1 MCVRGLI
8 SKLRA
13 ILSSPLAAMGNRMS
27 DDDYASMEQPLINVY
42 GLAAALEAFATERD
56 WAQFHSPKNL
66 VMALTG
72 EVGEL
77 AEVFQWMTEEASK
90 GAATDPRTA
99 QSVKDELADVL
110 LYLVRLSS
118 VLGVDLDSAVRD
130 KLVTNSLKYPV
141 DKARGSSK
149 KYTEM

>member
-1 MCVRGLI
+1 
-8 SKLRA
+8 
-13 ILSSPLAAMGNRMS
+13 MGNRMS
-27 DDDYASMEQPLINVY
+27 DDDCASMEQPLVNVS

-77 AEVFQWMTEEASK
+77 AKVFQWMTEEASK

-118 VLGVDLDSAVRD
+118 VLGVDLDAAVRD

-141 DKARGSSK
+141 ETARGSSK
-149 KYTEM
+149 KYTEI

>member
-1 MCVRGLI
+1 MG
-8 SKLRA
+8 
-13 ILSSPLAAMGNRMS
+13 SSMS
-27 DDDYASMEQPLINVY
+27 VDGYASMKQPLVNVS
-42 GLAAALEAFATERD
+42 GLAAALETFATERD

-118 VLGVDLDSAVRD
+118 VLGVDLDAAVRD

-141 DKARGSSK
+141 EKARGSSK
-149 KYTEM
+149 KYTEI

>member
-1 MCVRGLI
+1 
-8 SKLRA
+8 
-13 ILSSPLAAMGNRMS
+13 MGNRMS
-27 DDDYASMEQPLINVY
+27 DDDYASMEQPLVNVS
-42 GLAAALEAFATERD
+42 GLAAALEGFATERD

-118 VLGVDLDSAVRD
+118 VLGVDLDAAVRD
-130 KLVTNSLKYPV
+130 KLVSNSLKYPV
-141 DKARGSSK
+141 ETARGSTK
-149 KYTEM
+149 KYTEI